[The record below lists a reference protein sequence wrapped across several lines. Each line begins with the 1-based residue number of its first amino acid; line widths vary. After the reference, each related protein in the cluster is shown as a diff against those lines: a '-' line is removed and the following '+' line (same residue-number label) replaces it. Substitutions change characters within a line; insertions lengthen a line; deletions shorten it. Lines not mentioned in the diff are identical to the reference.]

1 MVDFPDYS
9 LDELKKILSNL
20 RGESAI
26 EAQRDAVGQA
36 EELARQAKQA
46 QQPIGQIG
54 DVLDKEAA
62 QSAVQSPAEAARKA
76 AQAKLDAA
84 AKGSVGEGVIAN
96 TPPTRQFDALEKLK
110 TAAKGT
116 VGDNVITSVP
126 TSPGLERMASAE
138 ELASVGYKA
147 PTAIESPVASVASG
161 ESRPVGQILKN
172 LGQKFSNLTYDDVL
186 NTLKSG
192 GSKIKNIPQATKAAL
207 PEFANAAKIGANMLG
222 EGAFN
227 VAKDTAKLIPEAAS
241 AIDAGISTAGQ
252 AGLKGLRVAGS
263 TPVAA
268 GMAFLDPT
276 ETHVG
281 PGEDSVEST
290 AKRMRERLTPEE
302 QAKVDQFSKLLQAQK
317 QAGMLPYQQQS
328 QAEQGDNSSLF
339 DRVSKKY
346 QEMNQA
352 QGLEQQSVPGPLS
365 LGHASKSPA
374 PKKEDRE
381 PASDS
386 ENEQQGPSIMDQYNQ
401 AQQAANEGTLAGQ
414 LGKAGALVGSGIV
427 GTGGITKPTETHDK
441 LFDTNIA
448 IAQQIPEQFKQKME
462 MSRLDPASD
471 VSKAA
476 RGFIQDS
483 LGVDVPDNI
492 SAQQLKEQFPVIE
505 KLLQAR
511 ENAEMR
517 KAIAEE
523 NAKNR
528 QANRDDMKDFREK
541 SLQLREASLGNRAIN
556 DIKNDKTVQRTD
568 QRLQALSK
576 AEEIIN
582 SKQPLTPQLLSD
594 VEQDMLGAI
603 TGSATPA
610 TAKLNKI
617 EFKALQ
623 RDAAIVLQ
631 RLKSGP
637 IDLRTAAPE
646 VVNAVRNSVSLL
658 KKAYEN
664 DRAEH
669 INRLVE
675 QKLPLFEG
683 SQDRIAD
690 VLKKVA
696 SSNKVDKASSKGNVS
711 KSTLQDYAIKHNVTV
726 DKAAQLLKGA
736 GYNVEGY

>member
-1 MVDFPDYS
+1 MAGF
-9 LDELKKILSNL
+9 
-20 RGESAI
+20 AQ
-26 EAQRDAVGQA
+26 AQR
-36 EELARQAKQA
+36 
-46 QQPIGQIG
+46 
-54 DVLDKEAA
+54 
-62 QSAVQSPAEAARKA
+62 
-76 AQAKLDAA
+76 
-84 AKGSVGEGVIAN
+84 
-96 TPPTRQFDALEKLK
+96 
-110 TAAKGT
+110 
-116 VGDNVITSVP
+116 
-126 TSPGLERMASAE
+126 
-138 ELASVGYKA
+138 
-147 PTAIESPVASVASG
+147 
-161 ESRPVGQILKN
+161 
-172 LGQKFSNLTYDDVL
+172 
-186 NTLKSG
+186 
-192 GSKIKNIPQATKAAL
+192 
-207 PEFANAAKIGANMLG
+207 
-222 EGAFN
+222 
-227 VAKDTAKLIPEAAS
+227 
-241 AIDAGISTAGQ
+241 
-252 AGLKGLRVAGS
+252 
-263 TPVAA
+263 
-268 GMAFLDPT
+268 
-276 ETHVG
+276 
-281 PGEDSVEST
+281 
-290 AKRMRERLTPEE
+290 
-302 QAKVDQFSKLLQAQK
+302 
-317 QAGMLPYQQQS
+317 
-328 QAEQGDNSSLF
+328 
-339 DRVSKKY
+339 
-346 QEMNQA
+346 
-352 QGLEQQSVPGPLS
+352 
-365 LGHASKSPA
+365 
-374 PKKEDRE
+374 
-381 PASDS
+381 
-386 ENEQQGPSIMDQYNQ
+386 
-401 AQQAANEGTLAGQ
+401 AANEGALAGQ
-414 LGKAGALVGSGIV
+414 LGKAGALIGSGIV
-427 GTGGITKPTETHDK
+427 GAAGTTRPTEVHDK
-441 LFDTNIA
+441 IFDTNIA
-448 IAQQIPEQFKQKME
+448 ISQQIPEQYKQKVE

>member
-1 MVDFPDYS
+1 MVF
-9 LDELKKILSNL
+9 DELSPDQLKTYLDWAKGITGSDMDT
-20 RGESAI
+20 SVVAP
-26 EAQRDAVGQA
+26 QA
-36 EELARQAKQA
+36 PKSEEL
-46 QQPIGQIG
+46 
-54 DVLDKEAA
+54 
-62 QSAVQSPAEAARKA
+62 SP
-76 AQAKLDAA
+76 D
-84 AKGSVGEGVIAN
+84 
-96 TPPTRQFDALEKLK
+96 
-110 TAAKGT
+110 
-116 VGDNVITSVP
+116 
-126 TSPGLERMASAE
+126 
-138 ELASVGYKA
+138 
-147 PTAIESPVASVASG
+147 
-161 ESRPVGQILKN
+161 
-172 LGQKFSNLTYDDVL
+172 
-186 NTLKSG
+186 
-192 GSKIKNIPQATKAAL
+192 
-207 PEFANAAKIGANMLG
+207 
-222 EGAFN
+222 
-227 VAKDTAKLIPEAAS
+227 
-241 AIDAGISTAGQ
+241 
-252 AGLKGLRVAGS
+252 
-263 TPVAA
+263 
-268 GMAFLDPT
+268 
-276 ETHVG
+276 
-281 PGEDSVEST
+281 
-290 AKRMRERLTPEE
+290 E

-352 QGLEQQSVPGPLS
+352 QGLEKTPVAAPMS
-365 LGHASKSPA
+365 LGHAR
-374 PKKEDRE
+374 PKAGPVVEQEDRE
-381 PASDS
+381 PASEPAPQDY
-386 ENEQQGPSIMDQYNQ
+386 PSIMEQFAQ
-401 AQQAANEGTLAGQ
+401 AQQGANEGTLAGQ

-427 GTGGITKPTETHDK
+427 GTTGITKPTEVHDK
-441 LFDTNIA
+441 IFDTNIA

-462 MSRLDPASD
+462 MSRLDPTSD
-471 VSKAA
+471 ISKAA
-476 RGFIQDS
+476 RGFIQES
-483 LGVDVPDNI
+483 LGIDVPGNV

-523 NAKNR
+523 NTKNR
-528 QANRDDMKDFREK
+528 QASREDMKEYREK
-541 SLQLREASLGNRAIN
+541 NLQLRESNLGNRAVN

-568 QRLQALSK
+568 QRLQSLNK

-675 QKLPLFEG
+675 QKLPLYEG

>member
-84 AKGSVGEGVIAN
+84 AKGSVGERVIAN

-161 ESRPVGQILKN
+161 ESKPVGQILKN

-207 PEFANAAKIGANMLG
+207 PEFANAATIGANMLG

-227 VAKDTAKLIPEAAS
+227 IAKDTAKLIPEAAS

-268 GMAFLDPT
+268 VMAFLDPT

-290 AKRMRERLTPEE
+290 AKRMRERITPEE
-302 QAKVDQFSKLLQAQK
+302 QAKVDAFAKHLEMSRI
-317 QAGMLPYQQQS
+317 AGALPYQQKPNVPE
-328 QAEQGDNSSLF
+328 EQVDLE
-339 DRVSKKY
+339 
-346 QEMNQA
+346 EMDQKA
-352 QGLEQQSVPGPLS
+352 QRS
-365 LGHASKSPA
+365 LGLGSPKHGDSPRVPASAESSPA
-374 PKKEDRE
+374 PTD
-381 PASDS
+381 
-386 ENEQQGPSIMDQYNQ
+386 SIMAGFAQ
-401 AQQAANEGTLAGQ
+401 AQRAANEGALAGQ
-414 LGKAGALVGSGIV
+414 LGKAGALIGSGIV
-427 GTGGITKPTETHDK
+427 GASGTSRPTEVHDK
-441 LFDTNIA
+441 IFDTNIA
-448 IAQQIPEQFKQKME
+448 ISQQIPEQYKQKIE

-471 VSKAA
+471 ISKAA
-476 RGFIQDS
+476 RGFIQES
-483 LGVDVPDNI
+483 LGIDVPGNV

-523 NAKNR
+523 NTKNR
-528 QANRDDMKDFREK
+528 QASREDMKEYREK
-541 SLQLREASLGNRAIN
+541 NLQLRESNLGNRAVN

-568 QRLQALSK
+568 QRLQSLNK

-582 SKQPLTPQLLSD
+582 SKLPLTPQLLSD

-675 QKLPLFEG
+675 QKLPLYEG